1 MFFGCSSLTNLDI
14 SNFNTQNVTNMNY
27 MFNGC
32 DSLEKM
38 NLICNNK
45 KILKEFDKK

>member
-1 MFFGCSSLTNLDI
+1 
-14 SNFNTQNVTNMNY
+14 MNY